1 MDASSLNDVLDR
13 NTILT
18 NLNANA
24 KDDVIDAL
32 ARRLREHGYIASVDA
47 FVDAVRERE
56 KEGATGI
63 GNHVA
68 IPHGRSETVNK
79 NGVAIAVLDH
89 EIEWESL
96 DDTGAKVVVL
106 FTVGASGDGANEHLR
121 LLSLFARKMAKQEVI
136 DALLKAGTIDEVID
150 CFAG

>member
-47 FVDAVRERE
+47 FVDAVHERE

-79 NGVAIAVLDH
+79 NGVAIAVLDR

-121 LLSLFARKMAKQEVI
+121 LLSLFARKMAKQEII

-150 CFAG
+150 CFAD

>member
-32 ARRLREHGYIASVDA
+32 AQRLREHGYIASVDA
-47 FVDAVRERE
+47 FVDAVHERE

-79 NGVAIAVLDH
+79 NGVAIAVLDR

-150 CFAG
+150 CFAD